1 VRFFFSVLIL
11 GGVAA
16 AGASFL
22 LKCPIGPGVGTEP
35 APIIVI
41 APGSSALKIGRV
53 LAHDGMIRSEYA
65 FALWARYKR
74 GTLKAGAYRF
84 DHPAAMTEV
93 YDRLHRGDVYTI
105 ALTIPEG
112 YNIFDI
118 AQAVERARLGSAQ
131 NFLDAEQKNTDLIRD
146 LDPKATT
153 LEGYLFPD
161 TYQISP
167 VATPREILAGMVRR
181 FRAEA
186 QALGLNPAR
195 QLQQGLTSVPDL
207 ASVASIVTLAS
218 LVERETP
225 VAQDRP
231 MVAGVFVNRL
241 QRNMP
246 LDTDP
251 SVIYAALLEKR
262 YRGTIYASDLKAESS
277 YNTYLHTGLPP
288 GPICN
293 PGDPSLRAA
302 MQPAATDNLYFV
314 SDLQH
319 PGHSRFAVTLA
330 DHDKNVAAYR
340 KELQQEKN
348 SSTLTT
354 GTAK

>member
-1 VRFFFSVLIL
+1 MRFFLSVLIL

-16 AGASFL
+16 AGAILL
-22 LKCPIGPGVGTEP
+22 LKRPIGPAVGTMP
-35 APIIVI
+35 APIVI
-41 APGSSALKIGRV
+41 ITPGSSALKIGRV
-53 LAHDGMIRSEYA
+53 LAQAGMIRSQYA
-65 FALWARYKR
+65 FAMWARYKH

-84 DHPAAMTEV
+84 DHPAAMTEI
-93 YDRLHRGDVYTI
+93 YDRLHRGDVYTV

-118 AQAVERARLGSAQ
+118 AQAVERAGLGSAQ
-131 NFLDAEQKNTDLIRD
+131 TFLDAEQKNIDLIRD
-146 LDPKATT
+146 LAPNATT

-161 TYQISP
+161 TYQVTP
-167 VATPREILAGMVRR
+167 MATSREILAGMVRR

-186 QALGLNPAR
+186 QALHLN
-195 QLQQGLTSVPDL
+195 QN
-207 ASVASIVTLAS
+207 VASTVTMAS

-225 VAQDRP
+225 VAEDRP

-241 QRNMP
+241 QRKMP

-262 YRGTIYASDLKAESS
+262 YRGTIYASDLKSESS
-277 YNTYLHTGLPP
+277 YNTYVHTGLPP

-302 MQPAATDNLYFV
+302 MQPAATENVYFV
-314 SDLQH
+314 SDLLH
-319 PGHSRFAVTLA
+319 PGHSRFAATLA
-330 DHDKNVAAYR
+330 EHNKNVSAYR
-340 KELQQEKN
+340 KELKQEN
-348 SSTLTT
+348 SSTLAS
-354 GTAK
+354 GARE